1 MTQKTD
7 YISPEHCDSLAQL
20 LLLRARKHPEK
31 AAYKYFNKVQSR
43 WQEISW
49 QEMVLTIARWRAAF
63 IREGLGLGDRVAI
76 MLGNGPDWIAYE
88 QAALSL
94 GLVVV
99 PLYANDRPDNI
110 AYILKDTK
118 ARILL
123 CPGGSY
129 WQSLNAHLD
138 ELDFLQRVVTTDEC
152 QPEPNNRIICLSDW
166 LMAADDHDA
175 AYTPVTNDLATIV
188 YTSGTTGP
196 PKGVML
202 SHKNILHNSYAGLK
216 CMDVYANDL
225 FLSFLPL
232 SHMLERTAGYY
243 MPMMCGATVAFA
255 RSIPQLAEDLTI
267 IKPTLLVAVP
277 RIFEKIHSA
286 LLASLK
292 KRSPFMRSMFQT
304 AVESGWQTFLHS
316 QGRMPWNS
324 SQLLYP
330 VLNKLV
336 AEKVRARFGG
346 KLRIIISGGAALNAD
361 IAKVFIGL
369 GLPIYQ
375 GYGLTESSP
384 VISVNR
390 QEDNRPDGV
399 GKPLPGL
406 EVRTEENGELV
417 VRGHSVML
425 GYWQNEPATRNSI
438 DEYGWL
444 HTGDKAVIEDG
455 HIRITGR
462 LKEIIVLSNGEKV
475 SLTDMEMAISMD
487 PLFDHCLVTGEGR
500 PYLTMLAVLNQG
512 LFEELAG
519 QQGFPTDESALA
531 LPEVRRL
538 VMKRVEEQLTGFP
551 GFVFIKDIA
560 LSLKPWT
567 VEDGLLTPTL
577 KLKRGAIE
585 RHMADELHRMYND
598 NQAEAA

>member
-1 MTQKTD
+1 MTQITD

-20 LLLRARKHPEK
+20 LLLRARKHPDK
-31 AAYKYFNKVQSR
+31 TAYRYFNKVQSR
-43 WQEISW
+43 WQDISW
-49 QEMVLTIARWRAAF
+49 QEIVQTVTRWRAAF
-63 IREGLGLGDRVAI
+63 LREELGLGDRVAV
-76 MLGNGPDWIAYE
+76 MLGNGPDWIAFE

-99 PLYANDRPDNI
+99 PLYANDRPENI
-110 AYILKDTK
+110 AYIIKDTK
-118 ARILL
+118 SRLLL
-123 CPGGSY
+123 CPGSAY
-129 WQSLNAHLD
+129 WERLDSLLAGLD
-138 ELDFLQRVVTTDEC
+138 SLQRVVTADEC
-152 QPEPNNRIICLSDW
+152 QVEPNSRIVCLSDW
-166 LMAADDHDA
+166 LMAADTNESH
-175 AYTPVTNDLATIV
+175 YTPVTNDLATIV

-216 CMDVYANDL
+216 CMEVYASDS

-232 SHMLERTAGYY
+232 SHMLERTVGYY
-243 MPMMCGATVAFA
+243 LPMMCGATVAFA

-267 IKPTLLVAVP
+267 IRPTLLVAVP

-286 LLASLK
+286 LMGSLK
-292 KRSPFMRSMFQT
+292 NRSPFMRSMFQT
-304 AVESGWQTFLHS
+304 AVESGWQTFLYQ
-316 QGRMPWNS
+316 QGRATWTS

-330 VLNKLV
+330 VLNKLI

-346 KLRIIISGGAALNAD
+346 RLRIIISGGAALSSD

-375 GYGLTESSP
+375 GYGLTETSP

-390 QEDNRPDGV
+390 HDDNRPEGV
-399 GKPLPGL
+399 GKPLPGI

-417 VRGHSVML
+417 VRGHCVMQ
-425 GYWQNEPATRNSI
+425 GYWQNQTATSNAI
-438 DEYGWL
+438 DKYGWL
-444 HTGDKAVIEDG
+444 HTGDKAVITDG

-475 SLTDMEMAISMD
+475 SPTDMEMAISMD
-487 PLFDHCLVTGEGR
+487 PLFDHCLVIGEGR

-512 LFEELAG
+512 LFEELG
-519 QQGFPTDESALA
+519 QQEGFPADESALSR
-531 LPEVRRL
+531 PEIRTL
-538 VMKRVEEQLTGFP
+538 MMKRVEQQLTGFP
-551 GFVFIKDIA
+551 GFVFIKDVG

-577 KLKRGAIE
+577 KLKRAAIE
-585 RHMADELHRMYND
+585 RQMASELHRMYND
-598 NQAEAA
+598 SQPEAA